1 MRAVAILSCNTR
13 VAPPVSLI
21 EPVDLRVERFTP
33 GLSAA
38 SFRCRR
44 CRRRTTRHQS
54 TASSCPELTE
64 RGELVFAPPP
74 RFLSTVSL
82 PQTSVPVVRMIRV
95 AVRDTPRY
103 ALPAAFSADELPVSR
118 RVNLAANEQVAVVS
132 TDVTRLEL
140 FRFPVRSLFS
150 LS

>member
-1 MRAVAILSCNTR
+1 MYM
-13 VAPPVSLI
+13 
-21 EPVDLRVERFTP
+21 
-33 GLSAA
+33 
-38 SFRCRR
+38 
-44 CRRRTTRHQS
+44 
-54 TASSCPELTE
+54 
-64 RGELVFAPPP
+64 PPP

>member
-1 MRAVAILSCNTR
+1 MRTVAILSCNTR

-54 TASSCPELTE
+54 TASSCTELTE
-64 RGELVFAPPP
+64 RGEHVYAP